1 MRTKKIFASAKLP
14 FLLLLWVSGPAFAGT
29 NELSTALSKAL
40 FEEEANHDLGAAIRY
55 YQSAIEHFDTD
66 RKLAATAVFRL
77 GECYRKQGSTNQA
90 TAQYQR
96 VLHEFTDQTE
106 LVTLSRRYLVTL
118 GGANSVEAQPGPT
131 NLPNGVTERLANV
144 IDVGEISRVQ
154 AIIQNS
160 PDLINA
166 PDASGQTLLQTY
178 AGKGDLP
185 VVELLL
191 KNGAAVNG
199 IKQPD
204 LTPLHFAAGNGRK
217 SVVEFLLSKG
227 AKPDSP
233 TGSGVTPLHLAV
245 LKGYEQ
251 VARVL
256 LDAGSKVN
264 AQVQKD
270 TSRSADSL
278 SYTLHS
284 LQSPLHL
291 ACQEGYGGLVDLLVS
306 KGADVNIQDS
316 KGSTP
321 LTVAAMANNES
332 IVSAL
337 LSAHADP
344 NARRA
349 SALALAAGQ
358 GNLAMLDLLLSHGT
372 NLNLT
377 GALEA
382 AVQNGRPEVVTRLIQ
397 SKANPNSKYEN
408 GEPLASGALNS
419 PAVLKAL
426 LDGGADPNQ
435 RSLNGQPLVARV
447 VSGPLEV
454 LELLLSHGADASAQD
469 AEHGYSA
476 LHYAVANA
484 HPNAARTLIKHG
496 ANVNAQT
503 KTGETPLH
511 FAVRSRREDIA
522 TLLLD
527 NGADPNLRD
536 YKGQT
541 PFDIAKRD
549 GAWSPSA
556 PLPMLPG
563 AVAYQPDV
571 AAPKQ
576 LTMQDLLLQHGAS
589 LDLPRMDEI
598 EVRRFPDFSSTV
610 FSHSTDDLNRF
621 SVLEFLAV
629 HYGYVSAAPSMFGG
643 SSPVPLYST
652 ASGTIQSALV
662 FPNLDKM
669 EIRRPKAGGKEWIR
683 IPVSVQEILDS
694 GNCARDVWLQWG
706 DQVEIPEADHPLGA
720 VWVGFSDA
728 VLTNLQKCVQRT
740 VQIIIKGQ
748 RNALSLEVTK
758 TKRGPG
764 LGSNPFNWSP
774 PQFCLVPALQRSG
787 LLRTSSDM
795 AHIKVKRHN
804 TDTGESWEKTF
815 DCSGAT
821 PLPSLWLRDGDVIEV
836 PDKP

>member
-1 MRTKKIFASAKLP
+1 MRTKQMFVSAKLP
-14 FLLLLWVSGPAFAGT
+14 LLLLLWVSGPVFAGT

-118 GGANSVEAQPGPT
+118 GGRNAGETQPGST
-131 NLPNGVTERLANV
+131 NGVTESLANAV
-144 IDVGEISRVQ
+144 DVGEISRVQ

-217 SVVEFLLSKG
+217 SVVEFLLSKA
-227 AKPDSP
+227 AKPDAA
-233 TGSGVTPLHLAV
+233 TASGVTPLHLAV

-251 VARVL
+251 VAKVL
-256 LDAGSKVN
+256 LDAGANIN
-264 AQVQKD
+264 APVQKSVSRTTD
-270 TSRSADSL
+270 TLTYSL
-278 SYTLHS
+278 HTY
-284 LQSPLHL
+284 QCPLHL
-291 ACQEGYGGLVDLLVS
+291 ACQEGYGGLVSLLVS
-306 KGADVNIQDS
+306 RGADVNAQD
-316 KGSTP
+316 GNGGTP
-321 LTVAAMANNES
+321 LTVAAQANNEN
-332 IVSAL
+332 IINTL
-337 LSAHADP
+337 LVAHADP
-344 NARRA
+344 NAGRS
-349 SALALAAGQ
+349 SALGLAAGQ
-358 GNLAMLDLLLSHGT
+358 GNLAMLDQLLAYGT
-372 NLNLT
+372 NLDLT

-382 AVQNGRPEVVTRLIQ
+382 AVQNGRADAVTRLIQ
-397 SKANPNSKYEN
+397 SKADPNSKDKN
-408 GEPLASGALNS
+408 GESLALRALNA

-426 LDGGADPNQ
+426 LDGGADPSERTLQ
-435 RSLNGQPLVARV
+435 GDTLIERA
-447 VSGPLEV
+447 VSAGLES
-454 LELLLSHGADASAQD
+454 LELLLAHGGDASAQD
-469 AEHGYSA
+469 TQLGYSA
-476 LHYAVANA
+476 LHYAARSGRLD
-484 HPNAARTLIKHG
+484 AAQSLIKHG

-503 KTGETPLH
+503 KGGETPLH
-511 FAVRSRREDIA
+511 LAVQSRREDIA
-522 TLLLD
+522 GLLLD
-527 NGADPNLRD
+527 HRADPNLRD
-536 YKGQT
+536 DNGQT
-541 PFDIAKRD
+541 PLDIAKRE
-549 GAWSPSA
+549 GSR
-556 PLPMLPG
+556 LPG
-563 AVAYQPDV
+563 APPSMTILPGAPVQMAFQPSV
-571 AAPKQ
+571 PTTQQ
-576 LTMQDLLLQHGAS
+576 LTMEEFLLQHGAS
-589 LDLPRMDEI
+589 QDLPRMDAI
-598 EVRRFPDFSSTV
+598 EVRRFPDFSSIV
-610 FSHSTDDLNRF
+610 FTRSKDDLNRF
-621 SVLEFLAV
+621 SILELLAV
-629 HYGYVSAAPSMFGG
+629 HYGYVSAAMFGG
-643 SSPVPLYST
+643 SSPAPLYSS

-669 EIRRPKAGGKEWIR
+669 EIRRPKAGGKEWTR
-683 IPVSVQEILDS
+683 IPVSVREILDS

-748 RNALSLEVTK
+748 TNALSLEVTK
-758 TKRGPG
+758 PKWGPG

-774 PQFCLVPALQRSG
+774 LQFCLVPALQRSG

-804 TDTGESWEKTF
+804 TGTGESWEKTF

-821 PLPSLWLRDGDVIEV
+821 RLPSLWLRDGDVIEV